1 MARPG
6 AVSRTGGGESTYRLP
21 RTVIPSRYELAIEPD
36 LTAGTFRGA
45 EDIRITVRE
54 PVREIVL
61 NAVDLRIED
70 GRLTNGN
77 GTKLDV
83 SEISLDR
90 ANERA
95 RVLLAEP
102 APPGE
107 WTLHLE
113 YAGVLNERL

>member
-1 MARPG
+1 M
-6 AVSRTGGGESTYRLP
+6 GGGESTYRLP
-21 RTVIPSRYELAIEPD
+21 RTVVPSRYELAIEPD
-36 LTAGTFRGA
+36 LAAGTFRGA
-45 EDIRITVRE
+45 EDVRITVRE

-61 NAVDLRIED
+61 NAVDLQVED

-102 APPGE
+102 APPE
-107 WTLHLE
+107 PYCMVAWF
-113 YAGVLNERL
+113 AFV